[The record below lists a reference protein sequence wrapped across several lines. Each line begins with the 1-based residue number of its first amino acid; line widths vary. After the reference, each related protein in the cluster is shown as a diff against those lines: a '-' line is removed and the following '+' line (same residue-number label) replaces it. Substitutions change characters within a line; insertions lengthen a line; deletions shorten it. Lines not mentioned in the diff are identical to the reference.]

1 MKPLKTILTLLI
13 LPIILF
19 ASSAYASAEGASP
32 WNSWMLLWRV
42 INTIALIA
50 LLGYFM
56 KKPLLTFFSERK
68 AQIER
73 DLEEAREQ
81 RDKAELIIGEYKE
94 KLTGMEMELEKMR
107 AELKKSAEVESEK
120 VLSNAEKMAATM
132 VESAKVTAEQEL
144 RKAKIALKNES
155 VELAV
160 NLAETLIREKIDAN
174 DRSRIVE
181 DYLVR
186 VGGMK

>member
-1 MKPLKTILTLLI
+1 
-13 LPIILF
+13 
-19 ASSAYASAEGASP
+19 
-32 WNSWMLLWRV
+32 
-42 INTIALIA
+42 
-50 LLGYFM
+50 
-56 KKPLLTFFSERK
+56 
-68 AQIER
+68 
-73 DLEEAREQ
+73 
-81 RDKAELIIGEYKE
+81 
-94 KLTGMEMELEKMR
+94 MR